1 MPIHTRTLQLTPYS
15 TVILEK
21 LIVPQLIKIF
31 PAFYGK
37 TKGSLQ
43 CSQQPATYPYHEP
56 DKSSPRPSS
65 YLLKIQF
72 NIVLQF
78 APRPSKWFLYLRLP
92 TTNPICTPL
101 SPHSRPYH
109 SSSFDHRNSIWWGL
123 QIVQLYS
130 MQFPP
135 VPCYLVPLRLNIST
149 LFSYIFSLRSSLS
162 VSDQVSHPYKTAG
175 KFIVHTHT
183 HTHTHTHII
192 NRRTLKE
199 GFGDAGQ
206 TFKRTPNLFVRIY
219 EMKKWQ
225 FVQHMIPARKNKT
238 RSVL

>member
-1 MPIHTRTLQLTPYS
+1 MEKPKVHYSVHNNPPPIRIMSQTNLVHAPHLIYWRSSL
-15 TVILEK
+15 IL
-21 LIVPQLIKIF
+21 
-31 PAFYGK
+31 
-37 TKGSLQ
+37 
-43 CSQQPATYPYHEP
+43 
-56 DKSSPRPSS
+56 SSN
-65 YLLKIQF
+65 L
-72 NIVLQF
+72 
-78 APRPSKWFLYLRLP
+78 PSKWFLYLRLP

-183 HTHTHTHII
+183 HTHTHTSLIDGRWKRGLGMQVKHL
-192 NRRTLKE
+192 NVHRTYSW
-199 GFGDAGQ
+199 G
-206 TFKRTPNLFVRIY
+206 Y
-219 EMKKWQ
+219 MKWRNDNSFNIWYQ
-225 FVQHMIPARKNKT
+225 
-238 RSVL
+238 